1 MEIINDYKR
10 AMQFHSGKLAIFY
23 KCIIVGLLVSLI
35 AVMYRIA
42 LTMAENYSLLF
53 YDYIK
58 ANRLLI
64 VPMFLLLA
72 GMGWL
77 LSKIVNRYPMISG
90 SGIPQV
96 KGQIMGYFK
105 NPWVST
111 LIFKFL
117 GGIVAIFAGLSLGR
131 EGPTIQLGATAAD
144 GFGQYLSITRT
155 ERKILIASGACAGLA
170 AAFNAPLAGVMFA
183 LEEIFTYFSPTILLA
198 TITVAITADFIS
210 KLVFGTQPVFHMALI
225 STIPLTQYWLVLL
238 LGLVTGVA
246 GVFYNATL
254 LKTIKA
260 YKTLPLVKEPYLCVI
275 PFLFAGLL
283 GLTFPI
289 VLGGGHQI
297 IENLNFSSTLQWLA
311 IVLLIKF
318 GFSIISF
325 GSGAPGGI
333 FFPLLVI
340 GALIGGLFSHLAIDY
355 AGLNSTLF
363 INFVVLAMAG
373 YFSAIVRAPITGI
386 LLLTEMTGS
395 FSQLLPLT
403 LVSLIAYV
411 TADLLKS
418 VPIYESLLENQ
429 LAVSEVK
436 QDDHD
441 NYRKIMVETA
451 VHFGSEI
458 DNRCLKDLSLPEG
471 CLVIAIRRHGK
482 DITPRG
488 NTVILPEDHLI
499 VLTSLKDEPAVRLA
513 LHKMAEIT

>member
-23 KCIIVGLLVSLI
+23 KCIIVGLLVSII
-35 AVMYRIA
+35 AVLYRTA
-42 LTMAENYSLLF
+42 LTMAEDYSLFF
-53 YDYIK
+53 YGYIR
-58 ANRLLI
+58 ANRSFI
-64 VPMFLLLA
+64 IPMFLLLA
-72 GMGWL
+72 IVGWL
-77 LSKIVNRYPMISG
+77 LSKMVAKYPMISG

-96 KGQIMGYFK
+96 KGQILGYFK
-105 NPWVST
+105 NPWIST

-117 GGIVAIFAGLSLGR
+117 GGIVAILAGLSLGR

-155 ERKILIASGACAGLA
+155 ERRILIASGACAGLA

-210 KLVFGTQPVFHMALI
+210 KLIFGTEPIFHLAVVT
-225 STIPLTQYWLVLL
+225 TIPLAQYWLVLV

-246 GVFYNATL
+246 GVIYNSTL
-254 LKTIKA
+254 LRTIKA
-260 YKTLPLVKEPYLCVI
+260 YKTIPLIKDSYRCII

-283 GLTFPI
+283 GLVFPV

-297 IENLNFSSTLQWLA
+297 VENLNLSSTLQW
-311 IVLLIKF
+311 IVLVLFIKF
-318 GFSIISF
+318 SFSMISF

-340 GALIGGLFSHLAIDY
+340 GALLGGLFGHLAIDY
-355 AGLNSTLF
+355 AGVDTTLF
-363 INFVVLAMAG
+363 LNFVVLAMAG
-373 YFSAIVRAPITGI
+373 FFSAIVRAPITGI
-386 LLLTEMTGS
+386 VLLTEMTGS

-411 TADLLKS
+411 TADLLKNA
-418 VPIYESLLENQ
+418 PIYESLLENQ
-429 LAVSEVK
+429 LTVNEVK

-441 NYRKIMVETA
+441 HYRKIMVETA

-458 DNRCLKDLSLPEG
+458 ENRCLKDLSLPKG
-471 CLVIAIRRHGK
+471 CLVIAIRRQGK

-488 NTVILPEDHLI
+488 DTVILPEDHLI
-499 VLTSLKDEPAVRLA
+499 VLTSLKAEPAVRSA
-513 LHKMAEIT
+513 LHKIAEVT